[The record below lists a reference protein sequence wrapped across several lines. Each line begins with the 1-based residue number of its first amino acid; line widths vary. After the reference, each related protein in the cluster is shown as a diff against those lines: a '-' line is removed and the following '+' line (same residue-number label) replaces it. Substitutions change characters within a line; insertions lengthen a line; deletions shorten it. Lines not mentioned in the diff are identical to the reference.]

1 MLPLQIN
8 LKKACQMLDVSRD
21 TLRALIR
28 RDPTFPR
35 PLKYGDSRQ
44 APVFFSY
51 TELVE
56 WHNKRKVQS

>member
-1 MLPLQIN
+1 
-8 LKKACQMLDVSRD
+8 MLDVSRD
-21 TLRALIR
+21 TLRILIR

-51 TELVE
+51 AELVE
-56 WHNKRKVQS
+56 WHNKRKVQL